1 MARPKKPAK
10 KLTKQMKEAFED
22 ALEPPA
28 SVQTVPVATVE
39 VRLPIEQAQ
48 ILAEE
53 IGNHLADSFLDAD
66 NFNEFAPN
74 MGLGEDP
81 LNQETGEFHVPEEP
95 TTDAEPVE
103 PEETPA
109 LPSTEPVVTSQ
120 PVVRHIVPQHLP
132 DRLEGPTD
140 AQIVERLINAINYL
154 YPIARLTK
162 GLRGPQPEK
171 VDKIIGNIKLARK
184 LLERL

>member
-28 SVQTVPVATVE
+28 SVQTVE
-39 VRLPIEQAQ
+39 VVQPD
-48 ILAEE
+48 
-53 IGNHLADSFLDAD
+53 DSFLDAD

-132 DRLEGPTD
+132 DSLEGPTD

>member
-28 SVQTVPVATVE
+28 SVQTVE
-39 VRLPIEQAQ
+39 VVQPD
-48 ILAEE
+48 
-53 IGNHLADSFLDAD
+53 DSFLDAD